1 MSAPLR
7 LPVYRGAGASTSANV
22 MPGPMATLR
31 RAFGTQIAV
40 DRRRLSSHFLSLEYP
55 YALHC
60 RFTLWRPRGSR
71 GGPP

>member
-1 MSAPLR
+1 M
-7 LPVYRGAGASTSANV
+7 
-22 MPGPMATLR
+22 R

-60 RFTLWRPRGSR
+60 RLTLWRPRGSR